1 MFCVIFHNM
10 IIENEED
17 QNLEPWFDGENVAN
31 LRKGLNFETY
41 MESTQELK
49 NFQFHCNM
57 RMDLVEHSWP
67 KKAHEIKLCIAS
79 ILVCEFLHIV
89 VFLYVSI
96 FFPMAL
102 VFCELST
109 MVRIQKC
116 LCFFFVGFSD
126 G

>member
-1 MFCVIFHNM
+1 M

-67 KKAHEIKLCIAS
+67 KKAHEIKLRIAS